1 VIPNIDHMPDN
12 PLTPQA
18 TAAFNA
24 RLDEIIGEIETDVL
38 AIRQH
43 FNARGL
49 PYYSETVQ
57 KIYQRI
63 DEAIAEVGKAA
74 SESARLAYEAGHHN
88 FSENL
93 EGELLNAFEGNFSS
107 GFQRLCAVRISASQ
121 PIRDGLSNK
130 QMLEND
136 EHMKVARRAQIQGQ
150 LVLRQYFQTIKRAR
164 KRWYEHI
171 PFFAKLALW
180 LFKLH

>member
-1 VIPNIDHMPDN
+1 MANH
-12 PLTPQA
+12 LTPQA

-24 RLDEIIGEIETDVL
+24 RFGEILGGIEKDVL

-49 PYYSETVQ
+49 LYSSETVH

-63 DEAIAEVGKAA
+63 DEAIAEMRKAA
-74 SESARLAYEAGHHN
+74 LESVRLAYEAGHHS
-88 FSENL
+88 FSESL
-93 EGELLNAFEGNFSS
+93 ESELLDAFESNFSS
-107 GFQRLCAVRISASQ
+107 GFQRLRTVRIGATQ

-136 EHMKVARRAQIQGQ
+136 EHLQVARRAQIQGQ
-150 LVLRQYFQTIKRAR
+150 LELRQYFQVLKRAR
-164 KRWYEHI
+164 KPWYAHI
-171 PFFAKLALW
+171 PFVAKLVIW
-180 LFKLH
+180 LFKSH

>member
-1 VIPNIDHMPDN
+1 MPHN
-12 PLTPQA
+12 QLTPQA

-24 RLDEIIGEIETDVL
+24 RFDEILGGIEKDVL

-49 PYYSETVQ
+49 LYCSETVQ

-63 DEAIAEVGKAA
+63 DKAIAEMRKAA
-74 SESARLAYEAGHHN
+74 SESVQLAYEAGYHS
-88 FSENL
+88 FSEIL
-93 EGELLNAFEGNFSS
+93 ESELLDAFEGNFSS
-107 GFQRLCAVRISASQ
+107 GFQRLCAVRIGATQS
-121 PIRDGLSNK
+121 IRDGLSNK

-136 EHMKVARRAQIQGQ
+136 EHLQVARRAQIQGQ
-150 LVLRQYFQTIKRAR
+150 LELRQYFQALKRAR

-171 PFFAKLALW
+171 SFVAKLVVIW
-180 LFKLH
+180 LFKSH